1 MTRILVPNRS
11 WFLSWAL
18 AVALVPAAAYADK
31 TYAKGKGE
39 TWDCAKDP
47 VVRISTT
54 KGTFGLLG
62 ECKSVTVGGAKNA
75 VSVASAAKLVVAGSD
90 NVVQVEEVDSIRA
103 GGTRNT
109 VSWKKAKTGDKP
121 KIVKS
126 GSGTHV
132 DQAK

>member
-1 MTRILVPNRS
+1 MIR
-11 WFLSWAL
+11 WFVLAL
-18 AVALVPAAAYADK
+18 AFSPLVARADK
-31 TYAKGKGE
+31 TFTKGKGE

-54 KGTFGLLG
+54 NGTFGLLG
-62 ECKSVTVGGAKNA
+62 ECKSVTVGGAKNV
-75 VSVASAAKLVVAGSD
+75 VSVGSTGKLIVTGSD
-90 NVVQVEEVDSIRA
+90 NLVQVEEVDSIRA